1 MFATTLLT
9 RYLATECGSVRHPM
23 IKYHND
29 PMTRSSNDSIL
40 RVSAMNQD
48 SWFVLYGG
56 RELRHRGGFHLRGQR
71 FGLVAAI
78 VLGEIQGAFHAV
90 DAFGDDINGVK
101 ARLHDRF
108 RDADGAGDRA
118 VGTWHFYR
126 VQYFAQFF
134 DDKKSVLFVGIGQ
147 HQGDAGGVIAHGNIV
162 LPDVRAANL

>member
-9 RYLATECGSVRHPM
+9 RYLAMECGSVS
-23 IKYHND
+23 
-29 PMTRSSNDSIL
+29 TWVRSSSGRSLSHHSLAAERKNSC

-118 VGTWHFYR
+118 VGTRHFYR
-126 VQYFAQFF
+126 GQYFAQFF

-147 HQGDAGGVIAHGNIV
+147 HQ
-162 LPDVRAANL
+162 